1 VLAALVG
8 RQSGIG
14 NRESVIAPLP
24 HLRRLESLGLRNVKL
39 GLEAIDAVCERLGR
53 PERQVPS
60 VLIAGTNG
68 KGSTAATLASI
79 GTAAG
84 LATGLY
90 TSPHL
95 IDVTERIRIGPDD
108 IADGELDATLAEVF
122 AAADAAPAVPLT
134 YFEAMTAA
142 AFLSFA
148 GRKLDLAILEVGLGG
163 RLDATNVAP
172 AAVSVVTSIALDHM
186 ADLGDTLAA
195 IAREKAGVFRRGRP
209 ALALAEAAEA
219 REALA
224 QAARA
229 AGSQF
234 HDAVE
239 ELRFPEES
247 GGPEG
252 SRFRLETPRA
262 GYALSTPLPGEH
274 QVRNASLAVRAAELL
289 ADEGARI
296 DARAIADGVAAVRWP
311 GRLERFRVRGK
322 TILLDGCH
330 NPEGAAA
337 LAGFLRRSAVRGSL
351 VFGAMADKDIEGI
364 GRALFAQVERICFV
378 APSGGRAA
386 TPEELA
392 RRLGNLAP
400 GAATAESVEAAV
412 RKFLGDA
419 GTETIIIAGSLYLV
433 GEARALLL
441 SGRLEERP

>member
-1 VLAALVG
+1 MG
-8 RQSGIG
+8 RR
-14 NRESVIAPLP
+14 RESVIASLP

-53 PERQVPS
+53 PQRRVPS

-108 IADGELDATLAEVF
+108 IAAGELDAALAEVF

-148 GRKLDLAILEVGLGG
+148 GRGLDLAILEVGLGG

-172 AAVSVVTSIALDHM
+172 ASVSVVTSIALDHM
-186 ADLGDTLAA
+186 ADLGDTLTA

-209 ALALAEAAEA
+209 ALARAQAAEARQALAEAA
-219 REALA
+219 
-224 QAARA
+224 RA
-229 AGSQF
+229 IGSQF

-239 ELRFPEES
+239 ELRFPEE
-247 GGPEG
+247 GTGPEG

-262 GYALSTPLPGEH
+262 VYALTTPLPGVH
-274 QVRNASLAVRAAELL
+274 QVRNAALAVRAAELL
-289 ADEGARI
+289 ADGGARI
-296 DARAIADGVAAVRWP
+296 DGRAIAEGVAAVRWP

-322 TILLDGCH
+322 AVFLDGCH

-337 LAGFLRRSAVRGSL
+337 LAGFLERSAVRGSL
-351 VFGAMADKDIEGI
+351 VFGAMADKDIEEI
-364 GRALFAQVERICFV
+364 GRVLFPAVGAVCFV
-378 APSGGRAA
+378 APAGGRAA
-386 TPEELA
+386 APEELA
-392 RRLGNLAP
+392 RRLGDLAP
-400 GAATAESVEAAV
+400 GATTAGSIEIAV
-412 RKFLGDA
+412 RNFLGDPR
-419 GTETIIIAGSLYLV
+419 TESIIIAGSLYLV

-441 SGRLEERP
+441 SGRLDERP